1 MQLIGKLIHTVDI
14 KLKRRI
20 DALATE
26 FDLTAVQFFVME
38 RIYIAAEKGDIFQ
51 RDLEAAMDVRRSTI
65 SNILGLLEK
74 KGYVRRESVSE
85 DARLKKLILTPAGRQ
100 VYKDFKAH
108 LSHSEAQALSCLSP
122 DEIDVLT
129 ALLTR
134 LAESI
139 R

>member
-1 MQLIGKLIHTVDI
+1 MQQIGKLIHTVDI

-20 DALATE
+20 DALAAE

-38 RIYIAAEKGDIFQ
+38 RIYVAAEKGDLFQ

-74 KGYVRRESVSE
+74 KGYVQRKSVSE
-85 DARLKKLILTPAGRQ
+85 DARLKKLILTPMGKR
-100 VYKDFKAH
+100 VYQDFKVH